1 MKRTLVVGAS
11 TNPERYAYRAIHALR
26 QAGHEVVAFGQRPGT
41 VLDVPIET
49 VWNDQWDV
57 DTVTLYVG
65 PNNSIPL
72 RDKIIA
78 LKPERVIFNPGTED
92 AEFIQQVRA
101 AGIEAEIACTLV
113 LLSLGA
119 Y

>member
-1 MKRTLVVGAS
+1 MKKTLVVGAS
-11 TNPERYAYRAIHALR
+11 TNPDRYAYRAIHALR
-26 QAGHEVVAFGQRPGT
+26 QAGHEVIAFGQRPGT
-41 VLDVPIET
+41 DLDVPIET
-49 VWNDQWDV
+49 NWHENWEV

-65 PNNSIPL
+65 PANSFPL
-72 RDKIIA
+72 RERIIA
-78 LKPERVIFNPGTED
+78 LRPQRVIFNPGTED
-92 AEFIQQVRA
+92 ADFIQQVRA

>member
-26 QAGHEVVAFGQRPGT
+26 QAGNEVVAFGQRPGT
-41 VLDVPIET
+41 VLDVSIET

-72 RDKIIA
+72 RDMIIA
-78 LKPERVIFNPGTED
+78 LKPQRVIFNPGTED
-92 AEFIQQVRA
+92 AEFIQQVRTS
-101 AGIEAEIACTLV
+101 GIEAEIACTLV

>member
-1 MKRTLVVGAS
+1 MKKTLVVGAS
-11 TNPERYAYRAIHALR
+11 TNPDRYSYRAIHALR
-26 QAGHEVVAFGQRPGT
+26 QGGHEVIAFGQRPGT

-49 VWNDQWDV
+49 SWNENWDV

-65 PNNSIPL
+65 PANSIPL

-78 LKPERVIFNPGTED
+78 LKPQRVIFNPGTED
-92 AEFIQQVRA
+92 TDFIQHVRA

>member
-1 MKRTLVVGAS
+1 
-11 TNPERYAYRAIHALR
+11 
-26 QAGHEVVAFGQRPGT
+26 
-41 VLDVPIET
+41 LDVPIET
-49 VWNDQWDV
+49 NWHENWEV

-65 PNNSIPL
+65 PANSIPL

-78 LKPERVIFNPGTED
+78 LKPQRVIFNPGTED
-92 AEFIQQVRA
+92 ADFIQQVRA